1 MPALEDAGAGGGG
14 GGVGGDA
21 EAVELDEGA
30 EDALE
35 EVEQLSPVP
44 WRVQQR
50 LQPAGRRMVNRG
62 GVGARVGRE
71 THLGQSGWFSRPPS
85 VAFNPPP
92 SPPSIGEPSFD
103 RGQSTSSPGVARSP
117 SSPEAKMPSN
127 SGSMMSRRARTVSGG

>member
-35 EVEQLSPVP
+35 EVEQLGPVP

-50 LQPAGRRMVNRG
+50 LQPG
-62 GVGARVGRE
+62 
-71 THLGQSGWFSRPPS
+71 RPPW
-85 VAFNPPP
+85 
-92 SPPSIGEPSFD
+92 
-103 RGQSTSSPGVARSP
+103 
-117 SSPEAKMPSN
+117 
-127 SGSMMSRRARTVSGG
+127 